1 MPIASY
7 AIANDSQFIG
17 DYSSAKQATS
27 DFQALQPATPDLNPN
42 MCWFGWSAYRV
53 NKSGADT
60 LLFNNPGVSRR
71 SVSGPFTRCRFAFT
85 LIELLVVI
93 AIIGVLVG
101 LLLPAVQSARE
112 AARRMQCSNNLKQI
126 GLAMHMYMDTN
137 QGLPP
142 NGIYSWTGS
151 AVRTESAWSAMARI
165 LPFIEQESLFSGID
179 LKTSYNSQPQI
190 SSQRVATFMC
200 ASEVNDSGQGSNP
213 TYGNQHWTINYVT
226 NGGTWAVM
234 TNKSGIAKYG
244 DGSFSPNRSYKPA
257 DFLDGLSHTLA
268 VAEVKPLTQRVA
280 SADDTA
286 TFATPP
292 VPPTV
297 VASLALGAFDP
308 TAYTHREWVDGKI
321 HETGFTT
328 TFTPNANVS
337 YINAGIEYDVDVVMA
352 KESKAGDTYA
362 AVTLRSYHTGGVNA
376 VLMDG
381 SVHFI
386 TNSIELAT
394 YRALGT
400 RAGQEIPQDFGH

>member
-1 MPIASY
+1 M
-7 AIANDSQFIG
+7 F
-17 DYSSAKQATS
+17 
-27 DFQALQPATPDLNPN
+27 
-42 MCWFGWSAYRV
+42 CFGWLTHRV
-53 NKSGADT
+53 IKAGANT
-60 LLFNNPGVSRR
+60 LFFNFPGVSDR
-71 SVSGPFTRCRFAFT
+71 SVHRTSTRRRFAFT

-93 AIIGVLVG
+93 AIIGILVG
-101 LLLPAVQSARE
+101 LLLPAVQAARE
-112 AARRMQCSNNLKQI
+112 AARRMQCSNNLKQV

-179 LKTSYNSQPQI
+179 LTSSYNSQTQI

-200 ASEVNDSGQGSNP
+200 PSEVNDSGQGSDP
-213 TYGNQHWTINYVT
+213 VYGNKHWTINYVI

-244 DGSFSPNRSYKPA
+244 DGAFSPNRSYKPA

-268 VAEVKPLTQRVA
+268 VAEVKPLTQRVT

-297 VASLALGAFDP
+297 VASLASGAFDP
-308 TAYTHREWVDGKI
+308 TAYTHKEWVDGKF

-328 TFTPNANVS
+328 TFTPNAKVPF
-337 YINAGIEYDVDVVMA
+337 INAGIEYDVDLVLA
-352 KESKAGDTYA
+352 KESKVGDTYA

-400 RAGQEIPQDFGH
+400 RAGHEVPKDF